1 VVDPR
6 QLPLLSRL
14 LDEALAM
21 PEAARERW
29 LESLPPAEVGMKAKL
44 RALLQQNASAETGD
58 FVDILPKLPVAEAVA
73 SGSGAPTLEPGT
85 TVGSYVIE
93 NEIGRGGMGAVW
105 RARRSDGVI
114 KRPVALKL
122 PHTGLYT
129 RELLDRFASERDI
142 LAELS
147 HPNIARLYDAG
158 FTEAGQPFLA
168 LEFVDGVPLTD
179 YCDRN
184 QLDVRSRLRL
194 FLQVLQ
200 AVQYAHAN
208 LVIHRDLKP
217 SNVLVGPDGR
227 AMLLDFGIAKLIGAD
242 AAEDDDRTQ
251 LGLGGAL
258 TPDYASPEQISGGAV
273 TTAADVYSLGVLLF
287 ELLTGNRPYRL
298 AHGTRSALEAAITK
312 IDVPRP
318 SRSVR
323 DPPAAEARGMT
334 PKTLAR
340 SLRGDLDTIVLK
352 ALKKLPGERYATA
365 DAFAQD
371 VERYLVGQPLAA
383 RPDSGWYRT
392 RKFVARHRLSVTGG
406 GVALAAV
413 VATATIAVL
422 EARMADVARDR
433 ALALSARNEAVAE
446 FLSVLITEA
455 ASAGEPVTVG
465 DMLSRSEGLVRKGYQ
480 NYPVDRAAV
489 LDTLARY
496 YVTSGQE
503 ARAAAMLDEALDLIK
518 GSNDDDL
525 RRRLICDHAGA
536 VASQGQVA
544 FAQRRLHEV
553 IDDPRTSAQQA
564 AECLDNLSFIA
575 QYANDGDNALMY
587 AELALQRLRQA
598 DHPLPTLEGTLYG
611 SIGYAQH
618 LRGRNDLA
626 AQYFDKAIAH
636 FEKVGRERGPDAIS
650 VRNNAAVARS
660 TAGDIRRSL
669 QLYDQTVQI
678 VSQNDP
684 NAPLPPYLL
693 ANRARVLEDLG
704 RFERSREEF
713 LRCLGPTGIAPNLVS
728 HMNCAAGL
736 TSVTLA
742 LGAVDEAKRI
752 LESAVSYVG
761 HAAPGSP
768 ELVAVQTLRGRI
780 ALMERRFRDAR
791 ANLDLAIATGRSQ
804 SQLFKALLLRSD
816 LNVQQGQAATAEADA
831 RRALA
836 LAQTLQGGLPY
847 SNNTGLAWL
856 ALGEALAKRADRAGA
871 QRAFQTAVAQL
882 SHTVDDNHPALQRA
896 RGLERG

>member
-1 VVDPR
+1 MVDPR

-29 LESLPPAEVGMKAKL
+29 LESLPSEEIDMKAKL

-73 SGSGAPTLEPGT
+73 SGTGAPTLEPGT
-85 TVGSYVIE
+85 AVGAYIIE

-122 PHTGLYT
+122 PHAGLYT

-158 FTEAGQPFLA
+158 FTATGQPFLA

-179 YCDRN
+179 YCDRHR
-184 QLDVRSRLRL
+184 LDVRARLRL
-194 FLQVLQ
+194 FQQVLQ

-227 AMLLDFGIAKLIGAD
+227 AMLLDFGIAKLIAPD
-242 AAEDDDRTQ
+242 ATDAGERTQ
-251 LGLGGAL
+251 LGLGAAL
-258 TPDYASPEQISGGAV
+258 TPDYAAPEQISGGSV

-287 ELLTGNRPYRL
+287 ELLTGGRPYRL
-298 AHGTRSALEAAITK
+298 EHGTRGALEAAILK
-312 IDVPRP
+312 ADVPRP

-323 DPPAAEARGMT
+323 ETAGEARAT
-334 PKTLAR
+334 TTQTLAR
-340 SLRGDLDTIVLK
+340 LLRGDLDTIVLK
-352 ALKKLPGERYATA
+352 AMKKLPVERYATA

-371 VERYLVGQPLAA
+371 IERYLAGEPLAA

-392 RKFVARHRLSVTGG
+392 RKFIARHRLYVAGG
-406 GVALAAV
+406 SVALGAIIATAAV
-413 VATATIAVL
+413 AL
-422 EARMADVARDR
+422 FEARMADAQRDR

-455 ASAGEPVTVG
+455 ASSSEPVTVS
-465 DMLSRSEGLVRKGYQ
+465 DMLARSEGMVRKGYQ

-489 LDTLARY
+489 LDSLARY

-503 ARAAAMLDEALDLIK
+503 ARAATMLDEALDLIK
-518 GSNDDDL
+518 DTNDADL

-544 FAQRRLHEV
+544 FAQRRLREV
-553 IDDPRTSAQQA
+553 IDDPHTSAQQA

-575 QYANDGDNALMY
+575 QYANDGDSALMY
-587 AELALQRLRQA
+587 AEQALQRLGHA

-669 QLYDQTVQI
+669 QLYDQTLQI
-678 VSQNDP
+678 VAQNDP

-704 RFERSREEF
+704 RFTESREGF
-713 LRCLGPTGIAPNLVS
+713 LRCLGPTGVAPNLVS
-728 HMNCAAGL
+728 HVNCVAGL
-736 TSVTLA
+736 TSVSLA
-742 LGAVDEAKRI
+742 LGDVAGAKKT
-752 LESAVSYVG
+752 LAAAETFVG
-761 HAAPGSP
+761 HSESGSP
-768 ELVAVQTLRGRI
+768 ELVALQTLRGRI
-780 ALMERRFRDAR
+780 ALIEHRFADAR
-791 ANLDLAIATGRSQ
+791 ANLDDAIMTARSQ
-804 SQLFKALLLRSD
+804 SQVLKALLIRSALSLKED
-816 LNVQQGQAATAEADA
+816 SAVGAEADA
-831 RRALA
+831 RHALS
-836 LAQTLQGGLPY
+836 LAQTLQGALPY
-847 SNNTGLAWL
+847 SNSTGLAWL
-856 ALGEALAKRADRAGA
+856 ALGEALDKRADHAGA
-871 QRAFQTAVAQL
+871 REAFHTAVAQL
-882 SHTVDDNHPALQRA
+882 SHTVDEIHPSLQRA